1 MGARRLWQGLK
12 DDTRHIEAG
21 RMSARRRPAPAPDVD
36 ALLAA
41 LADPARRRAVE
52 MLGRGPLRAGELAD
66 RLGLAAPAMS
76 RHLKA
81 LKAANLVAETHPEFD
96 ARVRVYA
103 LNTRRLSD
111 LKDWLAL
118 AEQGWSEQLSAFAA
132 FVAERQ
138 EKKPARKKAT

>member
-1 MGARRLWQGLK
+1 
-12 DDTRHIEAG
+12 
-21 RMSARRRPAPAPDVD
+21 MSARKPSRKPDVD
-36 ALLAA
+36 TLLAA

-52 MLGRGPLRAGELAD
+52 MLGRSPLRAGELAD

-81 LKAANLVAETHPEFD
+81 LRSAGVVTETHPEFD

-103 LNTRRLSD
+103 LNTQRLSE
-111 LKDWLAL
+111 LKTWLER
-118 AEQGWSEQLSAFAA
+118 AEQGWSEQLSAFAS

-138 EKKPARKKAT
+138 DRKPARKKAP

>member
-1 MGARRLWQGLK
+1 MTTRRK
-12 DDTRHIEAG
+12 
-21 RMSARRRPAPAPDVD
+21 PDVD
-36 ALLAA
+36 TLLTA

-52 MLGRGPLRAGELAD
+52 MLARGPLRAGELAG

-81 LKAANLVAETHPEFD
+81 LKSAGLVTETHPEFD

-103 LNTRRLSD
+103 LNTHALSE
-111 LKDWLAL
+111 LKTWLER
-118 AEQGWSEQLSAFAA
+118 AEQGWSEQLSAFAG

-138 EKKPARKKAT
+138 DRKPPRTNAP

>member
-1 MGARRLWQGLK
+1 MSTRRK
-12 DDTRHIEAG
+12 
-21 RMSARRRPAPAPDVD
+21 SAQAPDVD
-36 ALLAA
+36 TLLAA

-52 MLGRGPLRAGELAD
+52 MLGRGPLCAGDLAE

-103 LNTRRLSD
+103 LNTERLSE
-111 LKDWLAL
+111 LKDWLAR
-118 AEQGWSEQLSAFAA
+118 AEQGWSDQLTAFAA
-132 FVAERQ
+132 FVVNRQ
-138 EKKPARKKAT
+138 ERKAARKKAP